1 MSGGTI
7 FLLGAGA
14 SHPAGIPTIPEMTKK
29 FLENPYRA
37 KDGDIRRSSNSN
49 TPWVRRQFKAI
60 ETLSK
65 TAQEHYGKDTP
76 DLELMMSL
84 ILELQD
90 SNSRKLFQSKYK
102 EIAEIEDGEL
112 NTTRFLINDH
122 IRKECENISSES
134 VEYLWPLQSQSIM
147 SNKMNIFTLNYDGT
161 IEIFCEK
168 HNIDFSDGFDLYWNP
183 DSFEN
188 AKVNIFK
195 LHGSLY
201 WFRTESGKII
211 KVPAK
216 GFTVKF
222 LRYLSDEQLSEMMI
236 YPALRKNKQ
245 SEVYLWLH
253 GTFINELNRA
263 TTCVIIGYSFRD
275 EDIVNNLVDA
285 LNRNPDL
292 WLLIISPNATDY
304 KNKHFNQNLD
314 HASRVVTLSKK
325 IEDVVTERK
334 LDKYL
339 GALIDARNHEKGMW
353 IKLAESDDQN
363 IIQDAIRRYRNIY
376 GYGPNPNPIQH
387 EDRVRWINETLS
399 KRNVLS

>member
-1 MSGGTI
+1 MSVSTI
-7 FLLGAGA
+7 YLLGAGA

-29 FLENPYRA
+29 FLENPYRV
-37 KDGDIRRSSNSN
+37 KDQSDIRSSNSN
-49 TPWVRRQFKAI
+49 TPWVQRLFKAI
-60 ETLSK
+60 ETLSN
-65 TAQEHYGKDTP
+65 TAQEHYGKS
-76 DLELMMSL
+76 DLELIMSL
-84 ILELQD
+84 ILELLD
-90 SNSRKLFQSKYK
+90 SNSRKLFQNTYK
-102 EIAEIEDGEL
+102 EIAEIEDGDL
-112 NTTRFLINDH
+112 NIIRFLINDY
-122 IRKECENISSES
+122 IRKECENIRSDS
-134 VEYLWPLQSQSIM
+134 VEYLWPLQSLV
-147 SNKMNIFTLNYDGT
+147 SNKMKIFTLNYDGT

-168 HNIDFSDGFDLYWNP
+168 YNINFSDGFDLYWNP
-183 DSFEN
+183 DSFVN

-216 GFTVKF
+216 GLTVSF

-236 YPALRKNKQ
+236 YPALKKNKQ

-253 GTFINELNRA
+253 GTFINELNKA

-285 LNRNPDL
+285 LDRNPKL

-334 LDKYL
+334 LDKYIGGL
-339 GALIDARNHEKGMW
+339 DNARGNENTMW
-353 IKLAESDDQN
+353 IRLAETDGTQDDG
-363 IIQDAIRRYRNIY
+363 IIKDAIGRYSNIY
-376 GYGPNPNPIQH
+376 GQDPIKH
-387 EDRVRWINETLS
+387 EDRIKWINEETLQ
-399 KRNVLS
+399 KKG